1 MRVAGIPLGVLN
13 QTNENEKVLDAR
25 FDDTNGIYDATGRH
39 TFTKNYANSNPTIT
53 GGIANFVGDNNY
65 QVGSNLSDFTFGLSN
80 FEIVF
85 EIRLSGNAAEYY
97 TIFDIYRNDA
107 YNDSQRI
114 GMYLEQGTRKVSVY
128 GYGGVG
134 LMSSTASISTTQFT
148 QITLKRN
155 AGVLSLWF
163 DNVLDSSIASNVD
176 MSSLFD
182 VVVGGSPLTLA
193 AEVNAKLV
201 GELRR
206 FTVSKF

>member
-1 MRVAGIPLGVLN
+1 MFPLGVLRKKAS
-13 QTNENEKVLDAR
+13 QYVMDAR
-25 FDDTNGIYDATGRH
+25 FDDSIGIYDAINRH

-65 QVGSNLSDFTFGLSN
+65 QVYSNMGDFTFGLGN

-85 EIRLSGNAAEYY
+85 EIRLNGNAAEYY
-97 TIFDIYRNDA
+97 TIFDIYRNGYP

-114 GMYLEQGTRKVSVY
+114 GMFLGKSARTVRVY
-128 GYGGVG
+128 GYGGV
-134 LMSSTASISTTQFT
+134 LLLASTASISTTNFT
-148 QITLKRN
+148 KVTLKRVG
-155 AGVLSLWF
+155 GVLSLLF

-182 VVVGGSPLTLA
+182 VVVGGSPSTLA
-193 AEVNAKLV
+193 APQNAKLV

-206 FTVSKF
+206 FAVSKF